1 MDVITESDP
10 TIVCKG
16 HFMRITTA
24 LVAGLLALCGCERT
38 RPETVALEP
47 LARALQEEWP
57 ASTRDV
63 RMTISVKQVTG
74 HEVLHCRLENT
85 SANAIDLDSSALPWS
100 TTALFR
106 FRTVTAQGKVL
117 PRDPPI
123 VIQLVGLPQ
132 FVSVASGEILEGD
145 VDFAYTRLGELPRNE
160 DLLLLWSHGLGI
172 DRGATHAVLT
182 GITLLPK
189 RPH

>member
-1 MDVITESDP
+1 
-10 TIVCKG
+10 
-16 HFMRITTA
+16 MRITAA
-24 LVAGLLALCGCERT
+24 LVASLLALCGCGRT
-38 RPETVALEP
+38 RPEIVALEP

-63 RMTISVKQVTG
+63 RMTISIQQVTG

-85 SANAIDLDSSALPWS
+85 SVNAIELDSSALPWR
-100 TTALFR
+100 TPALFQ

-117 PRDPPI
+117 PRYPPI
-123 VIQLVGLPQ
+123 VIQSMGLPQ

-145 VDFAYTRLGELPRNE
+145 VDFAYMPVGELPRGE

-172 DRGATHAVLT
+172 DRGARHAVLT

-189 RPH
+189 RSH

>member
-1 MDVITESDP
+1 
-10 TIVCKG
+10 
-16 HFMRITTA
+16 MRITAA
-24 LVAGLLALCGCERT
+24 LVASLLALCGCGRT

-85 SANAIDLDSSALPWS
+85 SANAIELDSSALPWR
-100 TTALFR
+100 TPALFQ

-117 PRDPPI
+117 PRYPPI

-132 FVSVASGEILEGD
+132 FVSIASGAILEGD
-145 VDFAYTRLGELPRNE
+145 VEPPAQQREEGGAGRGDNYRRGGSGSKTWPDWALAAARLPP
-160 DLLLLWSHGLGI
+160 GLAG
-172 DRGATHAVLT
+172 
-182 GITLLPK
+182 
-189 RPH
+189 

>member
-1 MDVITESDP
+1 
-10 TIVCKG
+10 
-16 HFMRITTA
+16 MRITAA
-24 LVAGLLALCGCERT
+24 LVVSLLALCGCGRT

-63 RMTISVKQVTG
+63 RMTISVKQVTD

-85 SANAIDLDSSALPWS
+85 SANAIELDSSALPWR
-100 TTALFR
+100 TPALFQ

-117 PRDPPI
+117 PRYPPI
-123 VIQLVGLPQ
+123 VIQMVDPSQ
-132 FVSVASGEILEGD
+132 FVSVASGAILEGD
-145 VDFAYTRLGELPRNE
+145 VDLAYVPIHELPRNE
-160 DLLLLWSHGLGI
+160 DLLLLWSHGLSI
-172 DRGATHAVLT
+172 ARGAQHAVLS
-182 GITLLPK
+182 GVTLMPK